1 MASVGTDSGET
12 LSLNI
17 MPMLDVFSILILF
30 LLMSFSSDPVSHDLT
45 AGLELPES
53 QSLRSLDE
61 IPTITITKTDI
72 RVGDRV
78 VTQLQ
83 NGEVPE
89 SNRTQGAIVPLFKEL
104 EKLAAANKVRTN
116 GKEDLDGPQKDAL
129 TVEMDQTLSFKL
141 LKRVML
147 TAQQAEFVAFKL
159 MVNKINGG

>member
-1 MASVGTDSGET
+1 MASVGSDSGET

-53 QSLRSLDE
+53 LSLRSLDE
-61 IPTITITKTDI
+61 IPTITMTKTEI

-78 VTQLQ
+78 ISALVK
-83 NGEVPE
+83 GEVPE
-89 SNRTQGAIVPLFKEL
+89 TNRSQGAILPLFKEL
-104 EKLAAANKVRTN
+104 EKLAASNKVR
-116 GKEDLDGPQKDAL
+116 KEQKNNDSGPQRDAL
-129 TVEMDQTLSFKL
+129 TVEMDQELTFKL

-159 MVNKINGG
+159 MVNKLNGG

>member
-1 MASVGTDSGET
+1 MASVGNDEGET

-30 LLMSFSSDPVSHDLT
+30 LLMSFSSDPVSHDIT

-53 QSLRSLDE
+53 LSIRSLDE
-61 IPTITITKTDI
+61 IPTITITKKDI
-72 RVGDRV
+72 RIGDLV
-78 VTQLQ
+78 VTILE

-89 SNRTQGAIVPLFKEL
+89 SNRTQGAIAPLFKEL
-104 EKLAAANKVRTN
+104 DKLAEANRVRKIN
-116 GKEDLDGPQKDAL
+116 PVPEDGPQKDAL
-129 TVEMDQTLSFKL
+129 TVEMDQSLTFKL

-159 MVNKINGG
+159 MVNKLNGG

>member
-1 MASVGTDSGET
+1 MASVNSESGET

-30 LLMSFSSDPVSHDLT
+30 LLMSFSTDPVSHDII

-53 QSLRSLDE
+53 ISIRSLDE
-61 IPTITITKTDI
+61 NPMITITKKDI
-72 RVGDRV
+72 RVGDLV
-78 VTQLQ
+78 VTGLE
-83 NGEVPE
+83 NGDVIEA
-89 SNRTQGAIVPLFKEL
+89 NRTQGAIAPLFKEL
-104 EKLAAANKVRTN
+104 EKLAEANRVR
-116 GKEDLDGPQKDAL
+116 KELPANPEGPQKDAL

-159 MVNKINGG
+159 LVNKANDG

>member
-1 MASVGTDSGET
+1 MASVGNDAGET

-30 LLMSFSSDPVSHDLT
+30 LLMSFSTDPVSHDIT

-53 QSLRSLDE
+53 LSIRSLDE
-61 IPTITITKTDI
+61 IPTITITKKDI
-72 RVGDRV
+72 RIGDLV
-78 VTQLQ
+78 VTALE

-89 SNRTQGAIVPLFKEL
+89 SNKSQGAIAPLFKEL
-104 EKLAAANKVRTN
+104 DKLAEANRVRKVN
-116 GKEDLDGPQKDAL
+116 PAPEDGPQKYAL
-129 TVEMDQTLSFKL
+129 TVEMDQSLTFKL

-159 MVNKINGG
+159 MVNKLNGG